1 MQVFINESAFWG
13 LLVSAIEVYK
23 KESYGLLLGHK
34 DGEMFM
40 VVNAVACQKAE
51 RHSTWVK
58 ARDKSYAR
66 IVNFFKNLPN
76 LYVVGDF
83 HSHPRH
89 STDLSADDIDGMKP
103 GQIYIVLEIKDKAKD
118 KYWSYN
124 DDGTLSG
131 TTDSWFIKIAA
142 YYIDPKTL
150 KPKMADVLCPFAIG
164 FDIKPKERKR
174 NGQG

>member
-66 IVNFFKNLPN
+66 IVNFFNNLPN
-76 LYVVGDF
+76 LYIIGDF
-83 HSHPRH
+83 HSHPNH
-89 STDLSADDIDGMKP
+89 GTVLSQKDIEGMRE
-103 GQIYIVLEIKDKAKD
+103 GHVYIVLEIKDKGKE

-124 DDGTLSG
+124 EDGTLSG
-131 TTDSWFIKIAA
+131 TTDNWFIKIAA
-142 YYIDPKTL
+142 HYIDPETK
-150 KPKMADVLCPFAIG
+150 KPRMADVLCPFAIG
-164 FDIKPKERKR
+164 FDIKPKVSRG
-174 NGQG
+174 NGKT